1 MSLFEDLDLP
11 VVLYRPETNDGW
23 VKTLYA
29 HWNDLEAS
37 MALRDETV
45 ANILEETAQFEKAMN
60 VLRPVM
66 AHRPERTVAQ
76 ALEMLEGKPSLE
88 GKP

>member
-1 MSLFEDLDLP
+1 MSLFEELDLP

-37 MALRDETV
+37 LALRDETI
-45 ANILEETAQFEKAMN
+45 AGILEETAAFEKALN
-60 VLRPVM
+60 VLRPLM
-66 AHRPERTVAQ
+66 AHSPERTVAQ
-76 ALEMLEGKPSLE
+76 ALAMIEGSS
-88 GKP
+88 